1 MIEIETSKL
10 IPIVSPEERSELV
23 TKVRVALNV
32 AGDDLLDA
40 PLQEM
45 LKGLQHRLG
54 IPVVGCINI
63 ATLDA
68 LAVAPPEW

>member
-1 MIEIETSKL
+1 MIDASKL
-10 IPIVSPEERSELV
+10 LPIVSPEERSGLV
-23 TKVRVALNV
+23 TQVRIALNV

-40 PLQEM
+40 PLQEI
-45 LKGLQHRLG
+45 LRGLQHRIG
-54 IPVVGCINI
+54 IPAVGCINI

>member
-1 MIEIETSKL
+1 MVDVNKL
-10 IPIVSPEERSELV
+10 ITIVSPDQRSELV
-23 TKVRVALNV
+23 TQVRVALNV

-40 PLQEM
+40 PLAEV
-45 LKGLQHRLG
+45 LRGLQHRIG
-54 IPVVGCINI
+54 IPAVGCINQ

>member
-1 MIEIETSKL
+1 MNNL
-10 IPIVSPEERSELV
+10 IPLVLPEERSELV
-23 TKVRVALNV
+23 TQVRVALNV

-40 PLQEM
+40 PLQE
-45 LKGLQHRLG
+45 LLRGLQHRIG
-54 IPVVGCINI
+54 IPAVGCINI

>member
-1 MIEIETSKL
+1 MIETNKL
-10 IPIVSPEERSELV
+10 LPLVQLNERHELV
-23 TKVRVALNV
+23 VKVREALNV

-40 PLQEM
+40 PLQET
-45 LKGLQHRLG
+45 LKGLQRRYD

>member
-1 MIEIETSKL
+1 MIDKL
-10 IPIVSPEERSELV
+10 IPLVLPDDRSELV

-45 LKGLQHRLG
+45 LKGLQRRYD
-54 IPVVGCINI
+54 IPAVGCINI

>member
-10 IPIVSPEERSELV
+10 LPIVLPEERSELV
-23 TKVRVALNV
+23 TKVRIALNV
-32 AGDDLLDA
+32 AGDDRLDA
-40 PLQEM
+40 PLQEI
-45 LKGLQHRLG
+45 LKGLQHRYD
-54 IPVVGCINI
+54 IPAVGCINI

>member
-1 MIEIETSKL
+1 MTDTNRL
-10 IPIVSPEERSELV
+10 LPLVMPEERSELV

-32 AGDDLLDA
+32 AGDDMLDA
-40 PLQEM
+40 PLQET
-45 LKGLQHRLG
+45 LKGLQRRIG
-54 IPVVGCINI
+54 VPAVGCINL